1 MSRPYLFC
9 NWKLEALEL
18 HPLLIPHTPFLAV
31 DSLPST
37 SSVFFPFW
45 FLLLSFYSSV
55 QSLSCVWLC
64 DPMNRSTSGLSVH
77 HQLPESAQTHVHW
90 VGDAVQP
97 SHPLSSPSPPA
108 LQSFPA
114 SESFLMSWLFMSG
127 GHSIGASASVY
138 FLAITLFLEL
148 YAYIFFLIHTTQQ
161 ICH

>member
-97 SHPLSSPSPPA
+97 SHPLSSPSPPGPNLA
-108 LQSFPA
+108 QHQGLFQWVSFK
-114 SESFLMSWLFMSG
+114 WLKWSIFCRVFYHQKRKKGGREEGKKKGLPWWPSG
-127 GHSIGASASVY
+127 
-138 FLAITLFLEL
+138 
-148 YAYIFFLIHTTQQ
+148 
-161 ICH
+161 